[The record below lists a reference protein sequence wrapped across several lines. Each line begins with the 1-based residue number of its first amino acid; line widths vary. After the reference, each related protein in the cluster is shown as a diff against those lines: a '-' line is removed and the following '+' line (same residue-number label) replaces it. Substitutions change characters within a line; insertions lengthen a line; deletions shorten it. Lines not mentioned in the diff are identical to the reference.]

1 MFFFGH
7 WVSPNIHKFI
17 IIPVVFRYYFLI
29 IAYLLF
35 YLRNK
40 PVSWSII
47 TLFSWNRKDQYC
59 FYIDPFRK
67 VFIREH
73 RSLCGEFTR
82 HFGYLYHNLP
92 TSPSEDIC
100 IIISSE
106 GNVGRFMLSENCSE
120 VFSDLCSLI
129 IRPVVIQRTP
139 ALLSNKFHLHLKY
152 SPPFPQMR
160 YYPSGMAAIQE
171 LSESESRSVMS
182 DSLWPRV
189 YSPWNS
195 PGQNT
200 GVGSLSLFQGIFPT
214 QGSNPGFLHCRR
226 ILYQLCHRSYKVK
239 SRKWHMYTLLYVK

>member
-1 MFFFGH
+1 M
-7 WVSPNIHKFI
+7 
-17 IIPVVFRYYFLI
+17 
-29 IAYLLF
+29 
-35 YLRNK
+35 
-40 PVSWSII
+40 
-47 TLFSWNRKDQYC
+47 
-59 FYIDPFRK
+59 
-67 VFIREH
+67 FIREH

-182 DSLWPRV
+182 DSLQPHKL
-189 YSPWNS
+189 YSPWYS
-195 PGQNT
+195 LGQNT
-200 GVGSLSLFQGIFPT
+200 RMGSLSLFQGIFPT
-214 QGSNPGFLHCRR
+214 QGSDAGLPHCRQ
-226 ILYQLCHRSYKVK
+226 ILYQLSHKGNPRILAWVAYPFSSVSSHPRNPTRVSCIAGRFFIN
-239 SRKWHMYTLLYVK
+239 